1 MLINFE
7 TKVKLGRAL
16 IKRTQRGRCARNR
29 KRNMGG
35 TSAIGG
41 NGRQERTLFGNWVE
55 IGLVATIKILFLE
68 KKREKYP
75 ANNIL
80 ENDNENERLSRTMKI
95 S

>member
-1 MLINFE
+1 M
-7 TKVKLGRAL
+7 
-16 IKRTQRGRCARNR
+16 
-29 KRNMGG
+29 
-35 TSAIGG
+35 
-41 NGRQERTLFGNWVE
+41 FGNWVE

-75 ANNIL
+75 VNNIL